1 MTNEIARAVEAFE
14 PLRREVR
21 DSLIYGFKR
30 SFFPGTYLEKRAYVR
45 GVIDYA
51 DRVLAAAGA
60 TGI

>member
-14 PLRREVR
+14 LSPREVR
-21 DSLIYGFKR
+21 DCLIYGFKR

-45 GVIDYA
+45 SVIDYA

-60 TGI
+60 TGL